1 MKKKFNWLGWI
12 IVILY
17 VIMFFFFCVLGTY
30 FNNNGFIQYRN
41 ISYSIALAAF
51 ITGVPMLP
59 IWYDWALGKLLPV
72 QKSVATVINKQIT
85 TGRIHFGNGT
95 KRGVDHHF
103 ITFHLSDG
111 EILELFVKKKK
122 YYIIFVGE
130 QGLLSYK
137 REGKHKYFI
146 DFERH

>member
-1 MKKKFNWLGWI
+1 MKKRFNWLGWI

-17 VIMFFFFCVLGTY
+17 VMMIFCLGILTIFFYNKDYIELVY
-30 FNNNGFIQYRN
+30 FSFGIT
-41 ISYSIALAAF
+41 IVAIIIGLA
-51 ITGVPMLP
+51 ILP
-59 IWYDWALGKLLPV
+59 GLYNLALGKLLPV
-72 QKSVATVINKQIT
+72 QKSIATVVNKQIT
-85 TGRIHFGNGT
+85 ASHSYSQDGGT
-95 KRGVDHHF
+95 TTTYHHF
-103 ITFHLSDG
+103 ITFYLSDG

>member
-17 VIMFFFFCVLGTY
+17 VIMFFFFCALGIY
-30 FNNNGFIQYRN
+30 FNDNGFIQYRN
-41 ISYSIALAAF
+41 IFYGIALVAF
-51 ITGVPMLP
+51 IIALPMFP

-72 QKSVATVINKQIT
+72 QKSIATVVNKRIT
-85 TGRIHFGNGT
+85 VAETSFSNGT
-95 KRGVDHHF
+95 QGSFSHHF
-103 ITFHLSDG
+103 ITFYLSDG

-122 YYIIFVGE
+122 YYIIFIGE